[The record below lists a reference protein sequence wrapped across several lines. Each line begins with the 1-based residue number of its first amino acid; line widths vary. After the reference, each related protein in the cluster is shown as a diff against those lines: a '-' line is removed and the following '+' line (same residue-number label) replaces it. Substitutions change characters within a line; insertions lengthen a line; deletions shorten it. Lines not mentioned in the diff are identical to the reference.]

1 MGPLGGWAHPFLTSL
16 TTESGTHT
24 MQISARSYLTAG
36 VSLTTAAAIALTP
49 VAVPTADR
57 AVSIPNVT
65 VSEINLTV
73 TPGEIVAFF
82 DTLRTRIDEFNAS
95 VAEVAAVPGQTL
107 VDGVVAAMGLNDSFF
122 ESLINA
128 VDNPTLRALLETM
141 EVINDRAL
149 RSLAFYVDHSNQTI
163 VLAGKDIGDLLG
175 GIMTVS
181 LSNILSSA
189 VDALNNPLSFEK
201 YAHVLAA
208 TVGSGFLVVNG
219 SSLIAQKAGNAGF
232 DLAFGTLDFVRAEAT
247 TALDAVRRLSF
258 VASGATGS
266 ELVQAAVAAV
276 GTIGLA
282 PAYLGLRLPVSLAE
296 ETVLSAQSAFNT
308 VFNSIAGYRD
318 VEGQYVPGVVTAMG
332 EAVREA
338 IDEIGHGPLD
348 PQRYLTATALMI
360 AGSFDAANL
369 SINAAGA
376 LTQVPFTL
384 GINLIAPDSLRPNLT
399 SVVVAENIQMANALS
414 NLLRTAGLPD
424 DIADLPLAV
433 AEQVNDAITG
443 TAYTVADGL
452 ANVNAAIT
460 GGTDLIVTVSNDIEN
475 AILGALSG
483 EETDPPASGGDEPAD
498 NEPIIVVPPVD
509 DSTDDEDDTDDDT
522 EEGATDPDDFIVD
535 DGDDTDWDDD
545 EFGDADESGDA
556 DEALADEAPAEE
568 DADIADE
575 EADDSASKDGSEES
589 RSEGSDSG
597 DSADT
602 SSSSESETGS
612 DTPAA

>member
-1 MGPLGGWAHPFLTSL
+1 
-16 TTESGTHT
+16 

-65 VSEINLTV
+65 VSDINLTV
-73 TPGEIVAFF
+73 TPGEIVEFF

-95 VAEVAAVPGQTL
+95 VAEVAAIPGQTL
-107 VDGVVAAMGLNDSFF
+107 VDGVVAAMGINDSFF

-128 VDNPTLRALLETM
+128 VDNPTLRALLETT
-141 EVINDRAL
+141 EIINDRAL

-163 VLAGKDIGDLLG
+163 VLAGKDIADLLG

-232 DLAFGTLDFVRAEAT
+232 DLAFGTLDFVRAEVT

-318 VEGQYVPGVVTAMG
+318 VQGQYVPGVVTAVG

-338 IDEIGHGPLD
+338 IDEIGHGPLN

-360 AGSFDAANL
+360 AGSFDAANI

-376 LTQVPFTL
+376 LAQVPFTL
-384 GINLIAPDSLRPNLT
+384 GINLIEPDALRPNLT
-399 SVVVAENIQMANALS
+399 SIVVAENIQIANALS

-424 DIADLPLAV
+424 NIADLPLAV
-433 AEQVNDAITG
+433 AQQVNDAIVG
-443 TAYTVADGL
+443 TAYTVANGL

-475 AILGALSG
+475 AILGALSAEQPSVEPPEPVG
-483 EETDPPASGGDEPAD
+483 PGGDGDGFYDNEFPVHPLALQVQTSADSTEIVEEAAVVDDIEETVHD
-498 NEPIIVVPPVD
+498 VVED
-509 DSTDDEDDTDDDT
+509 DDKKVVVDEDDT
-522 EEGATDPDDFIVD
+522 A
-535 DGDDTDWDDD
+535 
-545 EFGDADESGDA
+545 A
-556 DEALADEAPAEE
+556 DEAE
-568 DADIADE
+568 DT
-575 EADDSASKDGSEES
+575 ADDSTSQDSSEANES
-589 RSEGSDSG
+589 ADSDSG
-597 DSADT
+597 DSADASSPSE
-602 SSSSESETGS
+602 SSSKSSSKSKRGS
-612 DTPAA
+612 DAAA

>member
-1 MGPLGGWAHPFLTSL
+1 
-16 TTESGTHT
+16 

-65 VSEINLTV
+65 VSDINLTV
-73 TPGEIVAFF
+73 TPGEIVEFF

-95 VAEVAAVPGQTL
+95 VAEVAAIPGQTL
-107 VDGVVAAMGLNDSFF
+107 VDGVVAAMGINDSFF

-128 VDNPTLRALLETM
+128 VDNPTLRALLETT
-141 EVINDRAL
+141 EIINDRAL

-163 VLAGKDIGDLLG
+163 VLAGKDIADLLG

-232 DLAFGTLDFVRAEAT
+232 DLAFGTLDFVRAEVT

-318 VEGQYVPGVVTAMG
+318 VQGQYVPGVVTAVG

-338 IDEIGHGPLD
+338 IDEIGHGPLN

-360 AGSFDAANL
+360 AGSFDAANI

-376 LTQVPFTL
+376 LAQVPFTL
-384 GINLIAPDSLRPNLT
+384 GINLIAPDALRPNLT
-399 SVVVAENIQMANALS
+399 SIVVAENIQIANALS

-424 DIADLPLAV
+424 NIADLPLAV
-433 AEQVNDAITG
+433 AQQVNDAIIG
-443 TAYTVADGL
+443 TAYTVANGL

-475 AILGALSG
+475 AILGALSAEQPSVEPPEPVG
-483 EETDPPASGGDEPAD
+483 PGGDGDGFYDNEFPVHPLALQVQTSADSTEIVEEAAVVDDIEET
-498 NEPIIVVPPVD
+498 VD
-509 DSTDDEDDTDDDT
+509 DLVEDDDKKVVVDEDDTT
-522 EEGATDPDDFIVD
+522 
-535 DGDDTDWDDD
+535 
-545 EFGDADESGDA
+545 A
-556 DEALADEAPAEE
+556 DEAE
-568 DADIADE
+568 DT
-575 EADDSASKDGSEES
+575 ADDSTSQDSSEANES
-589 RSEGSDSG
+589 AHSDSG
-597 DSADT
+597 DSADASSPSE
-602 SSSSESETGS
+602 SSSKSSSKSKRGS
-612 DTPAA
+612 DTAAA

>member
-1 MGPLGGWAHPFLTSL
+1 
-16 TTESGTHT
+16 

-65 VSEINLTV
+65 VSDINLTV
-73 TPGEIVAFF
+73 TPSEIVEFF

-95 VAEVAAVPGQTL
+95 VAEVAAIPGQTL
-107 VDGVVAAMGLNDSFF
+107 VDGVVAAMGINDSFF

-128 VDNPTLRALLETM
+128 VDNPTLRALLETT
-141 EVINDRAL
+141 EIINDRAL

-163 VLAGKDIGDLLG
+163 VLAGKDIADLLG

-232 DLAFGTLDFVRAEAT
+232 DLAFGTLDFVRAEVT

-318 VEGQYVPGVVTAMG
+318 VQGQYVPGVVTAVG

-338 IDEIGHGPLD
+338 IDEIGHGPLN

-360 AGSFDAANL
+360 AGSFDAANI

-376 LTQVPFTL
+376 LAQVPFTL
-384 GINLIAPDSLRPNLT
+384 GINLIAPDALRPNLT
-399 SVVVAENIQMANALS
+399 SIVVAENIQIANALS

-424 DIADLPLAV
+424 NIADLPLAV
-433 AEQVNDAITG
+433 AQQVNDAIVG
-443 TAYTVADGL
+443 TAYTVANGL

-475 AILGALSG
+475 AILGALSAEQPSVEPPEPVG
-483 EETDPPASGGDEPAD
+483 PGGDGDGDGFYDNEFPVHPLALQVQTSADSTEIVEEAAVVDDIEET
-498 NEPIIVVPPVD
+498 VD
-509 DSTDDEDDTDDDT
+509 DVVEDDDKKVVVDEDDT
-522 EEGATDPDDFIVD
+522 A
-535 DGDDTDWDDD
+535 
-545 EFGDADESGDA
+545 A
-556 DEALADEAPAEE
+556 DEAE
-568 DADIADE
+568 DT
-575 EADDSASKDGSEES
+575 ADDSTSQDSSEANES
-589 RSEGSDSG
+589 ADSDSG
-597 DSADT
+597 DSADASSPSE
-602 SSSSESETGS
+602 SSSKSSSKSKRGS
-612 DTPAA
+612 DAAA

>member
-1 MGPLGGWAHPFLTSL
+1 
-16 TTESGTHT
+16 

-65 VSEINLTV
+65 VSDINLTV
-73 TPGEIVAFF
+73 TPSEIVEFF

-95 VAEVAAVPGQTL
+95 VAEVAAIPGQTL
-107 VDGVVAAMGLNDSFF
+107 VDGVVAAMGINDSFF

-128 VDNPTLRALLETM
+128 VDNPTLRALLETT
-141 EVINDRAL
+141 EIINDRAL

-163 VLAGKDIGDLLG
+163 VLAGKDIADLLG

-232 DLAFGTLDFVRAEAT
+232 DLAFGTLDFVRAEVT

-318 VEGQYVPGVVTAMG
+318 VQGQYVPGVVTAVG

-338 IDEIGHGPLD
+338 IDEIGHGPLN

-360 AGSFDAANL
+360 AGSFDAANI

-376 LTQVPFTL
+376 LAQVPFTL
-384 GINLIAPDSLRPNLT
+384 GINLIAPDALRPNLT
-399 SVVVAENIQMANALS
+399 SIVVAENIQIANALS

-424 DIADLPLAV
+424 NIADLPLAV
-433 AEQVNDAITG
+433 AQQVNDAIVG
-443 TAYTVADGL
+443 TAYTVANGL

-475 AILGALSG
+475 AILGALSAEQPSVEPPEPVG
-483 EETDPPASGGDEPAD
+483 PGGDGDGFYDNEFPVHPLALQVQTSADSTEIVEEAAVVDDIEET
-498 NEPIIVVPPVD
+498 VD
-509 DSTDDEDDTDDDT
+509 DVVEDDDKKVVVDEDDT
-522 EEGATDPDDFIVD
+522 A
-535 DGDDTDWDDD
+535 
-545 EFGDADESGDA
+545 A
-556 DEALADEAPAEE
+556 DEAE
-568 DADIADE
+568 DT
-575 EADDSASKDGSEES
+575 ADDSTSQDSSEANES
-589 RSEGSDSG
+589 ADSDSG
-597 DSADT
+597 DSADASSPSE
-602 SSSSESETGS
+602 SSSKSSSKSKRGS
-612 DTPAA
+612 DAAA

>member
-1 MGPLGGWAHPFLTSL
+1 
-16 TTESGTHT
+16 

-65 VSEINLTV
+65 VSDINLTV
-73 TPGEIVAFF
+73 TPGEIVEFF

-95 VAEVAAVPGQTL
+95 VAEVAAIPGQTL
-107 VDGVVAAMGLNDSFF
+107 VDGVVAAMGINDSFF

-128 VDNPTLRALLETM
+128 VDNPTLRALLETT
-141 EVINDRAL
+141 EITNDRAL

-163 VLAGKDIGDLLG
+163 VLAGKDIADLLG

-232 DLAFGTLDFVRAEAT
+232 DLAFGTLDFVRAEVT

-318 VEGQYVPGVVTAMG
+318 VQGQYVPGVVTAVG

-338 IDEIGHGPLD
+338 IDEIGHGPLN

-360 AGSFDAANL
+360 AGSFDAANI

-376 LTQVPFTL
+376 LAQVPFTL
-384 GINLIAPDSLRPNLT
+384 GINLIAPDALRPNLT
-399 SVVVAENIQMANALS
+399 SIVVAENIQIANALS

-424 DIADLPLAV
+424 NIADLPLAV
-433 AEQVNDAITG
+433 AQQVNDAIIG
-443 TAYTVADGL
+443 TAYTVANGL
-452 ANVNAAIT
+452 SNVNAAIT

-475 AILGALSG
+475 AILGALSAEQPSVEPPEPVG
-483 EETDPPASGGDEPAD
+483 PGGDGDGFYDNEFPVHPLTLQVQTNADSTEIVEEATVVDDIEET
-498 NEPIIVVPPVD
+498 VD
-509 DSTDDEDDTDDDT
+509 DVVEDDDKKVVVDEDDT
-522 EEGATDPDDFIVD
+522 A
-535 DGDDTDWDDD
+535 
-545 EFGDADESGDA
+545 A
-556 DEALADEAPAEE
+556 DEAE
-568 DADIADE
+568 DT
-575 EADDSASKDGSEES
+575 ADDSTSQDSSEANES
-589 RSEGSDSG
+589 ADSDSG
-597 DSADT
+597 DSADA
-602 SSSSESETGS
+602 SSSSKSSSESSSKSSSKSKRGS
-612 DTPAA
+612 DTAAA

>member
-1 MGPLGGWAHPFLTSL
+1 
-16 TTESGTHT
+16 

-65 VSEINLTV
+65 VSDINLTV
-73 TPGEIVAFF
+73 TPGEIVEFF

-95 VAEVAAVPGQTL
+95 VAEVAAIPGQTL
-107 VDGVVAAMGLNDSFF
+107 VDGVVAAMGINDSFF

-128 VDNPTLRALLETM
+128 VDNPTLRALLETT
-141 EVINDRAL
+141 EIINDRAL

-163 VLAGKDIGDLLG
+163 VLAGKDIADLLG

-232 DLAFGTLDFVRAEAT
+232 DLAFGTLDFVRAEVT

-318 VEGQYVPGVVTAMG
+318 VQGQYVPGVVTAVG

-338 IDEIGHGPLD
+338 IDEIGHGPLN

-360 AGSFDAANL
+360 AGSFDAANI

-376 LTQVPFTL
+376 LAQVPFTL
-384 GINLIAPDSLRPNLT
+384 GINLIAPDALRPNLT
-399 SVVVAENIQMANALS
+399 SIVVAENIQIANALS

-424 DIADLPLAV
+424 NIADLPLAV
-433 AEQVNDAITG
+433 AQQVNDAIVG
-443 TAYTVADGL
+443 TAYTVANGL

-475 AILGALSG
+475 AILGALSAEQPSVEPPEPVG
-483 EETDPPASGGDEPAD
+483 PGGDGDGFYDNEFPVHPLALQVQTSADSTEIVEEAAVVDDIEET
-498 NEPIIVVPPVD
+498 VD
-509 DSTDDEDDTDDDT
+509 DVVEDDDKKVVVDEDDT
-522 EEGATDPDDFIVD
+522 A
-535 DGDDTDWDDD
+535 
-545 EFGDADESGDA
+545 A
-556 DEALADEAPAEE
+556 DEAE
-568 DADIADE
+568 DT
-575 EADDSASKDGSEES
+575 ADDSTSQDSSEANES
-589 RSEGSDSG
+589 ADSDSG
-597 DSADT
+597 DSADASSPSE
-602 SSSSESETGS
+602 SSSKSSSKSKRGS
-612 DTPAA
+612 DAAA

>member
-1 MGPLGGWAHPFLTSL
+1 LGGWAHPFLNSL
-16 TTESGTHT
+16 TTESGTNT

-65 VSEINLTV
+65 VSDINLTV

-128 VDNPTLRALLETM
+128 VDNPTLQALLETM

-163 VLAGKDIGDLLG
+163 VLAGKDIADLLG

-232 DLAFGTLDFVRAEAT
+232 DLAYGTLDFVRAEVT

-318 VEGQYVPGVVTAMG
+318 VEGQYVPGVVTAVG

-360 AGSFDAANL
+360 AGSFDAANI

-376 LTQVPFTL
+376 LAQVPFTF
-384 GINLIAPDSLRPNLT
+384 GINLIAPDALRPNLT
-399 SVVVAENIQMANALS
+399 SVVVAENVQIANALS

-433 AEQVNDAITG
+433 AEQVNDAIIG

-475 AILGALSG
+475 AILGALSA

-498 NEPIIVVPPVD
+498 NEPIIVLPPVD
-509 DSTDDEDDTDDDT
+509 DSTDDDT
-522 EEGATDPDDFIVD
+522 EGGATDPDDFIVD

-545 EFGDADESGDA
+545 DKLGDEDESGDA
-556 DEALADEAPAEE
+556 DEALADAAPAEE

-575 EADDSASKDGSEES
+575 EADDSASEDSSEES
-589 RSEGSDSG
+589 GSEDSHSG

-602 SSSSESETGS
+602 SSSSESESGS
-612 DTPAA
+612 DTAAA